1 MWEQAKQALVESTT
15 HFLTRFANLL
25 PGLAALIVALL
36 LSAILAWILAIIVR
50 RLLVSLHFD
59 ERLTRWGFA
68 SLAEWSPM
76 KSPTRLVS
84 RSIASLVIITG
95 FLIGIAAFDF
105 EGTYLFVESI
115 FAYIPNVLT
124 AILVLLVGNIIARFL
139 ARSVLVR
146 AVNLNLHYARF
157 LSVGVKWLVIV
168 LAVAMA
174 LDQLRIARG
183 IVELAFG
190 ILFGGIVLGLALA
203 VGLGSKEFVSKSL
216 ERDAKKAPSE
226 SVEEDPL
233 LHL

>member
-1 MWEQAKQALVESTT
+1 M
-15 HFLTRFANLL
+15 N
-25 PGLAALIVALL
+25 
-36 LSAILAWILAIIVR
+36 
-50 RLLVSLHFD
+50 
-59 ERLTRWGFA
+59 
-68 SLAEWSPM
+68 
-76 KSPTRLVS
+76 SPTRLVS
-84 RSIASLVIITG
+84 RSIASLVVMTG